1 MIGTTLY
8 LARGYRR
15 HDIGR
20 KLNGSRKR
28 TAHGLGMPVRASA
41 AAVQSGPEEIQ
52 LIEAPYADALV
63 HG

>member
-1 MIGTTLY
+1 MT
-8 LARGYRR
+8 RW

-20 KLNGSRKR
+20 KLNASRKR
-28 TAHGLGMPVRASA
+28 TAHGLGIPVLARPA
-41 AAVQSGPEEIQ
+41 AQSGPEEIQ